1 MSITVLHLLVEL
13 LLAGLITGWRATF
26 HTYKIF
32 QLQDTYRSKQRRQT
46 WSDFEPYCTLNVPIP
61 LYLKKSVWEM
71 SKANSL
77 WFKTRSSALQ
87 MAPLPWRNLWS
98 SPQREE
104 AKNHQM
110 TEDFILNCASK
121 VRKFRSSSRV
131 SQNQTY
137 LFSIFTSPRIQT
149 HCETVPPRHF
159 THCLRRFSAD
169 GTRRK
174 SRAFEPEVSGAKNI
188 TFYHFPKTSS

>member
-1 MSITVLHLLVEL
+1 
-13 LLAGLITGWRATF
+13 
-26 HTYKIF
+26 
-32 QLQDTYRSKQRRQT
+32 
-46 WSDFEPYCTLNVPIP
+46 
-61 LYLKKSVWEM
+61 M

-110 TEDFILNCASK
+110 TEDFILNGASK

-169 GTRRK
+169 VTRRK

-188 TFYHFPKTSS
+188 TYYHFPKTSS